1 MIPVDFVEKLMA
13 ITNAMEVAMRMAM
26 CVTDNDNSNGRI
38 TLEREKTDQGSASVG
53 GSVDGKAMQ
62 M

>member
-1 MIPVDFVEKLMA
+1 MA
-13 ITNAMEVAMRMAM
+13 ITNAAMEVAMRMAM

-38 TLEREKTDQGSASVG
+38 TLEREKTDQGSVG

>member
-1 MIPVDFVEKLMA
+1 MA
-13 ITNAMEVAMRMAM
+13 ITNAVELAMRM
-26 CVTDNDNSNGRI
+26 CVTENDNCNGRI
-38 TLEREKTDQGSASVG
+38 TLEREKTNQGSVG